1 MIKLFKSD
9 IYRIGDTVYE
19 NDEGNCEFVFYEECK
34 DYEAQYILLRS
45 ILLLF
50 GEQMRIVSV
59 EEYVDD
65 KDVTIALITNLPWES
80 FVKAG
85 QEDTE
90 EE

>member
-1 MIKLFKSD
+1 MIKLLKSD
-9 IYRIGDTVYE
+9 IYRIGDTVCE

-59 EEYVDD
+59 EEYVDEEVG
-65 KDVTIALITNLPWES
+65 VTIALITNLPWET
-80 FVKAG
+80 FVKIG
-85 QEDTE
+85 E
-90 EE
+90 EED